1 MKEEVFNQY
10 VNAIINRLR
19 ITKIELFTKNKERD
33 IAEARFM
40 LYYLCRNR
48 GIRIA
53 LICKYL
59 EKDNYKV
66 GHSVVQHGL
75 KRFEE
80 MIETD
85 PDYNEIL
92 KKVIEIGG

>member
-40 LYYLCRNR
+40 LY
-48 GIRIA
+48 
-53 LICKYL
+53 
-59 EKDNYKV
+59 
-66 GHSVVQHGL
+66 
-75 KRFEE
+75 
-80 MIETD
+80 
-85 PDYNEIL
+85 
-92 KKVIEIGG
+92 